1 MPPTLI
7 LVRHAEA
14 LHNVDKDY
22 SIHDP
27 PLSELGQT
35 QCRSLRKHFFKT
47 EVPNKYQISLIIVS
61 PMRRTMET
69 ALLSFG
75 NYAKENNIPIVA
87 HAGWQEN
94 SDKPC
99 DTGSTIE
106 VLKKEFPEVDFS
118 RVDEVWPDKS
128 RKSEKAKKYW
138 HTKDSILQRGE
149 DVLKEIE
156 AKVWPEM
163 EDGKAVIA
171 VSHSGFLRAGVTG
184 WWFNNG
190 DYRIFEIEERE
201 VKEGRPSLKQIT
213 GAKGGMGQSFETPA
227 GLGGDLPEAAVGGLS
242 VGSLP

>member
-14 LHNVDKDY
+14 LHN
-22 SIHDP
+22 
-27 PLSELGQT
+27 LGQT
-35 QCRSLRKHFFKT
+35 QCRSLREHFFKT
-47 EVPNKYQISLIIVS
+47 EVPDKYQISLIIVS
-61 PMRRTMET
+61 PMRRTIET

-106 VLKKEFPEVDFS
+106 DLNKEFPEVDFS

-138 HTKDSILQRGE
+138 YTKDSILQRGE
-149 DVLKEIE
+149 DVLKETE

-213 GAKGGMGQSFETPA
+213 GAKGGMGESFETPP
-227 GLGGDLPEAAVGGLS
+227 GIGRDLPEAAVGGLS